1 MIIAWKI
8 ARNVYGNLK
17 HSFCRLSLIKKQ
29 EKLLASSPSAG
40 RLIKHHFLHIRSS
53 LGTKFQPKLKFLN
66 FRTKLTQKGY
76 FQSKKKKKK
85 KITIKV
91 YIFEILKFSY
101 IRNFYIF
108 EVLNFTFNKQTWFF
122 GTNFPKKFILLHLV
136 ENIKNEH
143 HYWILQIWIRL
154 SIKLQLEVTIF
165 FFWAKFAEKGYF
177 LLKTEK
183 VTLITELFIF
193 DLV

>member
-1 MIIAWKI
+1 MAVAVIATIATIWYSNANELWKHVWELKRNNKVLIIAWKI

-76 FQSKKKKKK
+76 FQSKKKKKRK
-85 KITIKV
+85 
-91 YIFEILKFSY
+91 LPSKFTYS
-101 IRNFYIF
+101 
-108 EVLNFTFNKQTWFF
+108 
-122 GTNFPKKFILLHLV
+122 KF
-136 ENIKNEH
+136 
-143 HYWILQIWIRL
+143 
-154 SIKLQLEVTIF
+154 
-165 FFWAKFAEKGYF
+165 
-177 LLKTEK
+177 
-183 VTLITELFIF
+183 
-193 DLV
+193 

>member
-85 KITIKV
+85 EN
-91 YIFEILKFSY
+91 YHQSLH
-101 IRNFYIF
+101 IRNSKVFLYS
-108 EVLNFTFNKQTWFF
+108 
-122 GTNFPKKFILLHLV
+122 KFLH
-136 ENIKNEH
+136 IRGSKFH
-143 HYWILQIWIRL
+143 LQ
-154 SIKLQLEVTIF
+154 
-165 FFWAKFAEKGYF
+165 
-177 LLKTEK
+177 
-183 VTLITELFIF
+183 
-193 DLV
+193 